1 MIRQSQRRYPGP
13 TGMFALSLVLH
24 LAVFL
29 IIAKSQ
35 QPREFRLE
43 EMPVTYVDMVN
54 LPVASPQQGTPAP
67 AAEPPAPEPP
77 APAAAPPAAMTL
89 PQPKPPAKPQAKSAE
104 PAPQKSVKA
113 PAPAPDRE
121 PADEARE
128 HAERLEKLE
137 RLAAERRQAEV
148 LERLR
153 KKSGGPVGMPGA
165 HGTEAGSDYS
175 SYVQSRLKDAF
186 SRVMTSQSK
195 SPQLIATIT
204 VGADGRIDYRVE
216 QPSGDPLFD
225 DSVARAVTI
234 AGRSLKAPPG
244 GGQFKRV
251 FRFRPEGVGV
261 R

>member
-1 MIRQSQRRYPGP
+1 
-13 TGMFALSLVLH
+13 MFALSFVCH

-35 QPREFRLE
+35 QLREFRPE
-43 EMPVTYVDMVN
+43 ETPVTYVDMVT

-67 AAEPPAPEPP
+67 AAEPAAPAPP
-77 APAAAPPAAMTL
+77 APQAAPPAAMNL
-89 PQPKPPAKPQAKSAE
+89 PQAKSPTKPQAKNGAE
-104 PAPQKSVKA
+104 PQKNVKA
-113 PAPAPDRE
+113 PTPAQPA
-121 PADEARE
+121 PADEGRAFN
-128 HAERLEKLE
+128 ERME
-137 RLAAERRQAEV
+137 RLAEERRQAAV
-148 LERLR
+148 LDRLR
-153 KKSGGPVGMPGA
+153 QKNSGPVGMPGG
-165 HGTEAGSDYS
+165 HGNEAGSDYS
-175 SYVQSRLKDAF
+175 SYLQSRLKDAF
-186 SRVMTSQSK
+186 SQVMTSQSK

-234 AGRSLKAPPG
+234 AGRTLKAPPG